1 MLLSIMIN
9 NNELIDQIKSYNKFL
24 NSETL
29 NKAYNFAV
37 EAHQNQ
43 KREEG
48 VPYIIHPVAVAKIL
62 TDLKLDS
69 ATITTGLLHDTIEDT
84 KVTYESVKKEFG
96 EEVANLVEGV
106 TKISELET
114 KASTDSKAEN
124 FRKLILATSK
134 DIRVLLVKLA
144 DRLHNMRT
152 IQHVKDKNKIIR
164 KAKETMEI
172 YAPLADRMGMNR
184 IRDELEDLSFSV
196 LNKPARNLILERLNF
211 IKNNRDDT
219 FKSISSELIDLLKLN
234 GINATITGR
243 EKTPFSIWRKIQ
255 NKKISLE
262 QLTDIIG
269 FRIIV
274 KNVEDCY
281 KTLGAFHSKFS
292 TIPGKFKDYI
302 STPKINKYKSIHTSV
317 IGPKKN
323 RIEIQIRT
331 FDMHEFAERGIASH
345 WKYKS
350 SEKSSDLSWKE
361 YDWLRDLVEIIENGN
376 SPEHYYEFT
385 KLQMFQEN
393 VFCFTPKGAVIKLPM
408 NATPI
413 DFAYAVHTKI
423 GNSAIG
429 CSINGTEKTLQSIL
443 KNGDMI
449 KVVTSK
455 NASPS
460 LHWLSSAKTGKARAA
475 IRRYWQDKSL
485 ENTKNI
491 EKSYSSTIEVD
502 LPHKPGALGNICHLI
517 GLNKGNIINVELVER
532 KEDYYKFSLDLQIKD
547 LKNFTNL
554 ISQIK
559 QSNLN
564 FKIIRHK
571 QKKNAF
577 IRRIFKNFKKN

>member
-1 MLLSIMIN
+1 MIN
-9 NNELIDQIKSYNKFL
+9 NIELIDKIKSYNKFL
-24 NSETL
+24 NSESL
-29 NKAYNFAV
+29 SKAYNFALD
-37 EAHQNQ
+37 AHQNQ

-48 VPYIIHPVAVAKIL
+48 VPYIIHPVAVANIL
-62 TDLKLDS
+62 TELKLDS

-84 KVTYESVKKEFG
+84 NVTYETVKKEFG

-106 TKISELET
+106 TKLSALED
-114 KASTDSKAEN
+114 KASDNSKAEN

-152 IQHVKDKNKIIR
+152 IKFLKDEEKIIR

-196 LNKPARNLILERLNF
+196 LNKPARELILDRLKF
-211 IKNNRDDT
+211 IKSNREDT
-219 FKSISSELIDLLKLN
+219 FKIISAELIELLKAN
-234 GINATITGR
+234 GVNAKITGR

-269 FRIIV
+269 FRILV
-274 KNVEDCY
+274 NSVDECY
-281 KTLGAFHSKFS
+281 KTLGIFHSKFS
-292 TIPGKFKDYI
+292 AIPGKFKDYI

-331 FDMHEFAERGIASH
+331 NEMNEFAERGIASH

-350 SEKSSDLSWKE
+350 SEKFSELSWKE
-361 YDWLRDLVEIIENGN
+361 YDWLRDLVEIIETGN

-385 KLQMFQEN
+385 KLQMFQDN
-393 VFCFTPKGAVIKLPM
+393 VFCFTPKGAVIKLPKD
-408 NATPI
+408 ATPI

-423 GNSAIG
+423 GESAIG
-429 CSINGTEKTLQSIL
+429 CNVNGRETTLQTDL
-443 KNGDMI
+443 KNGDMVEI
-449 KVVTSK
+449 LTSK

-460 LHWLSSAKTGKARAA
+460 LHWLSSSKTGKARAS

-485 ENTKNI
+485 ESQPKEKN
-491 EKSYSSTIEVD
+491 YTSTIIVD
-502 LPHKPGALGNICHLI
+502 LPHKPGVLGNISSLI
-517 GLNKGNIINVELVER
+517 GMNNGNILNVEML
-532 KEDYYKFSLDLQIKD
+532 KKKKDYLQFSFDLQIKD

-559 QSNLN
+559 QNNFN

-577 IRRIFKNFKKN
+577 IRRIFENFKRN

>member
-1 MLLSIMIN
+1 MIN
-9 NNELIDQIKSYNKFL
+9 NNELIEKIKSYNKFL

-29 NKAYNFAV
+29 NKAYNFAL

-48 VPYIIHPVAVAKIL
+48 VPYIFHPVAVAKIL

-84 KVTYESVKKEFG
+84 KVTYDRVKKEFG

-114 KASTDSKAEN
+114 KASEDSKAEN

-134 DIRVLLVKLA
+134 DIRVLLVKIA

-152 IQHVKDKNKIIR
+152 IQFVKDKDKIIR
-164 KAKETMEI
+164 IAKETMEI

-196 LNKPARNLILERLNF
+196 LNKPARDLILERLNY

-219 FKSISSELIDLLKLN
+219 FKSISIELIDLLKAN
-234 GINATITGR
+234 GIEATITGR

-255 NKKISLE
+255 SKKISLE

-274 KNVEDCY
+274 KNIENCY
-281 KTLGAFHSKFS
+281 KTLGVFHSKFS

-331 FDMHEFAERGIASH
+331 SDMHEFAERGIASH

-350 SEKSSDLSWKE
+350 SEKISDLSWKE
-361 YDWLRDLVEIIENGN
+361 YDWLRDLVEIIEKGN

-423 GNSAIG
+423 GDSATG
-429 CSINGTEKTLQSIL
+429 CSVNGTEKTLQNIL
-443 KNGDMI
+443 KNGDMVKI
-449 KVVTSK
+449 ETSK

-460 LHWLSSAKTGKARAA
+460 LHWLSSAKTGKARAS

-485 ENTKNI
+485 KNVKNI
-491 EKSYSSTIEVD
+491 EKNYSSTIEVD

-517 GLNKGNIINVELVER
+517 GLNKGNIINVELIER
-532 KEDYYKFSLDLQIKD
+532 KDTYYKFSLDLQIKD

-577 IRRIFKNFKKN
+577 IRRIFENFKRN

>member
-1 MLLSIMIN
+1 MIDN
-9 NNELIDQIKSYNKFL
+9 NQLINQIKTYNRFL
-24 NSETL
+24 NVDSV
-29 NKAYNFAV
+29 NKAYHFAL

-84 KVTYESVKKEFG
+84 KVTYESVKEEFG
-96 EEVANLVEGV
+96 EEVANLVDGV
-106 TKISELET
+106 TKISALES
-114 KASTDSKAEN
+114 KASSDSKAEN

-152 IQHVKDKNKIIR
+152 IHYVKDKGKIIR

-196 LNKPARNLILERLNF
+196 LNKPARDLITQRLEF
-211 IKNNRDDT
+211 IKNNKDDT
-219 FKSISSELIDLLKLN
+219 FKSMSRELIELLKESD
-234 GINATITGR
+234 IEAKIAGR

-255 NKKISLE
+255 NKKVSLE

-269 FRIIV
+269 FRVIV
-274 KNVEDCY
+274 KNIEDCY
-281 KTLGAFHSKFS
+281 KTLGVFHSKFS

-317 IGPKKN
+317 IGPRKN

-331 FDMHEFAERGIASH
+331 HEMHEFAQRGIASH
-345 WKYKS
+345 WKYKL
-350 SEKSSDLSWKE
+350 SEKFSDLSWKE
-361 YDWLRDLVEIIENGN
+361 YDWLRDLVEIIETGN
-376 SPEHYYEFT
+376 NPEHYFEFT

-393 VFCFTPKGAVIKLPM
+393 VFCFTPKGSVIKLPRL
-408 NATPI
+408 ATPI
-413 DFAYAVHTKI
+413 DFAFAVHTKI
-423 GNSAIG
+423 GNSAIS
-429 CSINGTEKTLQSIL
+429 CSVNGQESPLQSIL
-443 KNGDMI
+443 KNGDMVKI
-449 KVVTSK
+449 VTSK

-460 LHWLSSAKTGKARAA
+460 LHWISSAKTGKARAA
-475 IRRYWQDKSL
+475 IRRYWQDKSQ
-485 ENTKNI
+485 EIVKTTEKN
-491 EKSYSSTIEVD
+491 YTSTIEVN
-502 LPHKPGALGNICHLI
+502 LPHEPGALGNICSLI
-517 GLNKGNIINVELVER
+517 GLNKGNIVNVDILER
-532 KEDYYKFSLDLQIKD
+532 KEKYLRFSFDLQIKD

-577 IRRIFKNFKKN
+577 IRRIFENFKRN

>member
-1 MLLSIMIN
+1 MIN

-24 NSETL
+24 NTDSV
-29 NKAYNFAV
+29 NKAYNFAL

-48 VPYIIHPVAVAKIL
+48 VPYIIHPLAVAKIL
-62 TDLKLDS
+62 TELKLDS

-84 KVTYESVKKEFG
+84 KVTYENVKKEFG

-106 TKISELET
+106 TKISALES
-114 KASTDSKAEN
+114 KASEDSKAEN

-152 IQHVKDKNKIIR
+152 IHFVKDKEKIIR

-196 LNKPARNLILERLNF
+196 LNRPARNLILERLKF
-211 IKNNRDDT
+211 IKNNKDDT
-219 FKSISSELIDLLKLN
+219 FKSVSIELINLLKTK

-269 FRIIV
+269 FRVIV
-274 KNVEDCY
+274 KNIEDCY
-281 KTLGAFHSKFS
+281 KTLGVFHNEFS

-317 IGPKKN
+317 IGPKNN

-331 FDMHEFAERGIASH
+331 FDMNEFAERGIASH

-350 SEKSSDLSWKE
+350 SEKFSELSWKE
-361 YDWLRDLVEIIENGN
+361 YDWLRDLVEIIETGN
-376 SPEHYYEFT
+376 NPEHYYEFT
-385 KLQMFQEN
+385 KLQMFQDN
-393 VFCFTPKGAVIKLPM
+393 VFCFTPKGSVIKLPRS
-408 NATPI
+408 ATPI
-413 DFAYAVHTKI
+413 DFAFAVHTKV
-423 GNSAIG
+423 GNSAIA
-429 CSINGTEKTLQSIL
+429 CTINGRDSTLQSIL
-443 KNGDMI
+443 KNGDSVKI
-449 KVVTSK
+449 ITSK
-455 NASPS
+455 NATPS
-460 LHWLSSAKTGKARAA
+460 LHWLSSSKTGKARAG
-475 IRRYWQDKSL
+475 IRRFWQDKSL
-485 ENTKNI
+485 HNPNINKKN
-491 EKSYSSTIEVD
+491 YSSTIEVD
-502 LPHKPGALGNICHLI
+502 LPHKPGALGNISSLI
-517 GLNKGNIINVELVER
+517 GLNKGNIVNIELIER
-532 KEDYYKFSLDLQIKD
+532 KEDSLRFSFDLQIKD

-554 ISQIK
+554 ISEIK

-577 IRRIFKNFKKN
+577 IRRIFENFKRN

>member
-1 MLLSIMIN
+1 MIN
-9 NNELIDQIKSYNKFL
+9 NNELIDEIKSYNKFL
-24 NSETL
+24 NSESL
-29 NKAYNFAV
+29 NKAYNFAL

-96 EEVANLVEGV
+96 EEVANLVDGV
-106 TKISELET
+106 TKISALET
-114 KASTDSKAEN
+114 KASAASKAEN

-152 IQHVKDKNKIIR
+152 IQFVKDKDKIIR

-196 LNKPARNLILERLNF
+196 LNKPARDLILERLKF
-211 IKNNRDDT
+211 IKNNREDT
-219 FKSISSELIDLLKLN
+219 FKSISIELIELLKSN
-234 GINATITGR
+234 GIDATITGR
-243 EKTPFSIWRKIQ
+243 EKTAFSIWRKIQ
-255 NKKISLE
+255 NKKVSLE

-281 KTLGAFHSKFS
+281 KTLGVFHSKFS
-292 TIPGKFKDYI
+292 AIPGKFKDYI

-323 RIEIQIRT
+323 RIEIQIRN
-331 FDMHEFAERGIASH
+331 FEMHEFAERGIASH

-350 SEKSSDLSWKE
+350 SEKFSDLSWKE
-361 YDWLRDLVEIIENGN
+361 YDWLRDLVEIIETGN

-423 GNSAIG
+423 GDSAIS
-429 CSINGTEKTLQSIL
+429 CLVNGTEKTLQTIL
-443 KNGDMI
+443 KNGDMVKI
-449 KVVTSK
+449 DTSK

-460 LHWLSSAKTGKARAA
+460 LHWLSSAKTGKARAS

-491 EKSYSSTIEVD
+491 EKNYSSTIEVN

-532 KEDYYKFSLDLQIKD
+532 KEGYYKFSLDLQIKD

-559 QSNLN
+559 QSNLD

-577 IRRIFKNFKKN
+577 IRRIFENFKRN

>member
-1 MLLSIMIN
+1 MIN
-9 NNELIDQIKSYNKFL
+9 NAELIDRIKSYNKFL
-24 NSETL
+24 NVDSL
-29 NKAYNFAV
+29 NKAYNFALD
-37 EAHQNQ
+37 AHQNQ

-48 VPYIIHPVAVAKIL
+48 VPYIFHPVAVANIL
-62 TDLKLDS
+62 TELKLDS

-84 KVTYESVKKEFG
+84 NVTYETVKKEFG
-96 EEVANLVEGV
+96 EEVANLVDGV
-106 TKISELET
+106 TKLSALED
-114 KASTDSKAEN
+114 KVSDNSKAEN

-152 IQHVKDKNKIIR
+152 INFVKDKEKIIR

-196 LNKPARNLILERLNF
+196 LNKPARDLILDRLKI
-211 IKNNRDDT
+211 IKSNREDT
-219 FKSISSELIDLLKLN
+219 FKIIAAELIKLLEGN
-234 GINATITGR
+234 GIKAEITGR

-269 FRIIV
+269 FRILVHNID
-274 KNVEDCY
+274 DCY
-281 KTLGAFHSKFS
+281 KTLGIFHSSFS
-292 TIPGKFKDYI
+292 AIPGKFKDYI
-302 STPKINKYKSIHTSV
+302 STPKINKYKSIHTSI

-331 FDMHEFAERGIASH
+331 NEMNEFAERGIASH

-350 SEKSSDLSWKE
+350 SEKFSDLSWKE
-361 YDWLRDLVEIIENGN
+361 YDWLRDLVEIIETGN

-385 KLQMFQEN
+385 KLQMFQDN
-393 VFCFTPKGAVIKLPM
+393 VFCFTPKGAVIKLPK

-423 GNSAIG
+423 GDSATG
-429 CSINGTEKTLQSIL
+429 CSINGRDSTLQTDL

-449 KVVTSK
+449 KITTSK

-460 LHWLSSAKTGKARAA
+460 LHWLSSSKTGKARSS

-485 ENTKNI
+485 AKSKPI
-491 EKSYSSTIEVD
+491 EKVYTSTIIVD
-502 LPHKPGALGNICHLI
+502 LPHKPGALGNISSLI
-517 GLNKGNIINVELVER
+517 GFNKGNILNVEMLT
-532 KEDYYKFSLDLQIKD
+532 KKKDYLQFSFDIQIKD

-559 QSNLN
+559 QNNFN
-564 FKIIRHK
+564 FKIVRHK

-577 IRRIFKNFKKN
+577 IRRILKNFKRN

>member
-1 MLLSIMIN
+1 MIDN
-9 NNELIDQIKSYNKFL
+9 NQLIDEIKSYNKFL
-24 NSETL
+24 NVDTV
-29 NKAYNFAV
+29 NKAYQFAL

-84 KVTYESVKKEFG
+84 KVTYESVKEEFG
-96 EEVANLVEGV
+96 EEVANLVDGV
-106 TKISELET
+106 TKLSALES
-114 KASTDSKAEN
+114 KAASDSKAEN

-152 IQHVKDKNKIIR
+152 IQFVKDKDKIIR

-196 LNKPARNLILERLNF
+196 LNKPARDLIIERLEF
-211 IKNNRDDT
+211 IKNNKDDT
-219 FKSISSELIDLLKLN
+219 FKSISLELIELLKEN
-234 GINATITGR
+234 GIEAKIAGR

-255 NKKISLE
+255 NKKVSLE

-269 FRIIV
+269 FRVIV
-274 KNVEDCY
+274 KNTEDCY
-281 KTLGAFHSKFS
+281 KAFGVFHSRFS

-317 IGPKKN
+317 IGPRKN

-331 FDMHEFAERGIASH
+331 FEMHEFAERGIASH

-350 SEKSSDLSWKE
+350 SEKFSDLSWKE
-361 YDWLRDLVEIIENGN
+361 YDWLRDLVEIIETGN
-376 SPEHYYEFT
+376 NPEHYFEFT

-393 VFCFTPKGAVIKLPM
+393 VFCFTPKGSVIKLPRS
-408 NATPI
+408 ATPI
-413 DFAYAVHTKI
+413 DFAFAVHTKI
-423 GNSAIG
+423 GNSAIS
-429 CSINGTEKTLQSIL
+429 CSVNGQESSLQSIL
-443 KNGDMI
+443 KNGDMVKI
-449 KVVTSK
+449 VTSK

-460 LHWLSSAKTGKARAA
+460 LHWISSAKTGKARAA
-475 IRRYWQDKSL
+475 IRRYWQDKSQ
-485 ENTKNI
+485 EIVKTTEKN
-491 EKSYSSTIEVD
+491 YTSTIEVN
-502 LPHKPGALGNICHLI
+502 LPHEPGALGNICSLI
-517 GLNKGNIINVELVER
+517 GLNKGNIVNVDILER
-532 KEDYYKFSLDLQIKD
+532 KEKYLRFSFDLQIKD

-564 FKIIRHK
+564 FKIVRHK

-577 IRRIFKNFKKN
+577 IKRIFENFKRN

>member
-1 MLLSIMIN
+1 MIN
-9 NNELIDQIKSYNKFL
+9 NNELIKQIKSYNRFL

-29 NKAYNFAV
+29 SKAYNFAL

-43 KREEG
+43 KRDEG

-62 TDLKLDS
+62 TELKLDS

-84 KVTYESVKKEFG
+84 KVTYDSVKKEFG

-152 IQHVKDKNKIIR
+152 IQFVKDKDKKIR

-196 LNKPARNLILERLNF
+196 LNEPARNLILERLNF
-211 IKNNRDDT
+211 IKNNREDT
-219 FKSISSELIDLLKLN
+219 FKSISNELIELLKSN
-234 GINATITGR
+234 GIDATITGR

-255 NKKISLE
+255 NKKVSLE

-274 KNVEDCY
+274 KNLKDCY
-281 KTLGAFHSKFS
+281 KTLGVFHSKFS

-331 FDMHEFAERGIASH
+331 FEMHEFAERGIASH

-350 SEKSSDLSWKE
+350 SEKFSELSWKE
-361 YDWLRDLVEIIENGN
+361 YDWLRDLVEIIETGT

-393 VFCFTPKGAVIKLPM
+393 VFCFTPKGSVIKLPM

-423 GNSAIG
+423 GNSAIS
-429 CSINGTEKTLQSIL
+429 CTINGNEKTLQSIL
-443 KNGDMI
+443 KNGDMVTI
-449 KVVTSK
+449 ETSK

-460 LHWLSSAKTGKARAA
+460 LHWVSSAKTGKARAA

-485 ENTKNI
+485 EKTNNI
-491 EKSYSSTIEVD
+491 EKNYSSTIEVD

-532 KEDYYKFSLDLQIKD
+532 KDDYYKFSLDLQIKD

-559 QSNLN
+559 QTNLN

-571 QKKNAF
+571 KKKNAF
-577 IRRIFKNFKKN
+577 IRRIFENFKRD

>member
-1 MLLSIMIN
+1 MIN
-9 NNELIDQIKSYNKFL
+9 NTELINKIKSYNKFL
-24 NSETL
+24 NSDSL
-29 NKAYNFAV
+29 NKAYSFAFD
-37 EAHQNQ
+37 AHQNQ

-48 VPYIIHPVAVAKIL
+48 VPYIFHPIAVANIL
-62 TDLKLDS
+62 TELKLDS

-84 KVTYESVKKEFG
+84 KVTYETVKKEFG
-96 EEVANLVEGV
+96 QEVANLVEGV
-106 TKISELET
+106 TKLSALEN
-114 KASTDSKAEN
+114 KASDNSKAEN

-152 IQHVKDKNKIIR
+152 IHFIKDKDKIIR

-196 LNKPARNLILERLNF
+196 LNKPARDLILDRLKF
-211 IKNNRDDT
+211 IKNNREDT
-219 FKSISSELIDLLKLN
+219 FKVIAAELIELLNIN
-234 GINATITGR
+234 GIEAKITGR

-255 NKKISLE
+255 SKKISLE

-269 FRIIV
+269 FRILV
-274 KNVEDCY
+274 KDIDECY
-281 KTLGAFHSKFS
+281 KTLGIFHSKFS
-292 TIPGKFKDYI
+292 AIPGKFKDYI
-302 STPKINKYKSIHTSV
+302 STPKINNYKSIHTSV

-331 FDMHEFAERGIASH
+331 NDMNEFAERGIASH

-350 SEKSSDLSWKE
+350 SEKFSELSWKE
-361 YDWLRDLVEIIENGN
+361 YDWLRDLVEIIETGN

-393 VFCFTPKGAVIKLPM
+393 VFCFTPKGAVIKLPK
-408 NATPI
+408 NGTAI

-423 GNSAIG
+423 GDSAIG
-429 CSINGTEKTLQSIL
+429 CSINGRESSLQSSL

-449 KVVTSK
+449 KIITSK

-460 LHWLSSAKTGKARAA
+460 LHWLSSSKTGKARAS
-475 IRRYWQDKSL
+475 IRRYWQDKSF
-485 ENTKNI
+485 ENLKPKN
-491 EKSYSSTIEVD
+491 KSYNSTIIVD
-502 LPHKPGALGNICHLI
+502 LPHKPGALGKISSLI
-517 GLNKGNIINVELVER
+517 GVNKGNILNVEMLER
-532 KEDYYKFSLDLQIKD
+532 KKDFLQFSFDLQIKD

-559 QSNLN
+559 QSDFK
-564 FKIIRHK
+564 FKIVRHK
-571 QKKNAF
+571 EKKNAF
-577 IRRIFKNFKKN
+577 IQRIFKNFKRN